1 LKTVFKHGIKGAT
14 SQSFIFI
21 KLQMTD
27 EFVTLTVENNKG
39 ITDDVEKK
47 GYKGI
52 GLANVRKRLE
62 MTYPGNHQVKITD
75 QLIPVEPTTKTTY

>member
-1 LKTVFKHGIKGAT
+1 
-14 SQSFIFI
+14 
-21 KLQMTD
+21 MTD